1 MSNYIYDLEI
11 ALAHR
16 RFGWTPS
23 YVSRAGPCEYS
34 IIDSNLEFFVLLEL
48 DLDQTLLG
56 PSSEYYKLQDFTI
69 ISTIIQKQPAMEKTF
84 QDNYSKSL
92 YSKVVVYGKDEQWF
106 ACWKEEACW
115 LWDVFEEEKL
125 HKFTIVSSPCSSAT
139 PSWSGRWS
147 RPDPCLS
154 TDKVWMSTKYEEE
167 VYLL

>member
-1 MSNYIYDLEI
+1 MQSPASTQYSTRTWNLFCYSNSTRTKHYSDQV
-11 ALAHR
+11 
-16 RFGWTPS
+16 
-23 YVSRAGPCEYS
+23 VSS
-34 IIDSNLEFFVLLEL
+34 INSGNFR
-48 DLDQTLLG
+48 
-56 PSSEYYKLQDFTI
+56 I
-69 ISTIIQKQPAMEKTF
+69 ISTIIQKQPAMEKIF
-84 QDNYSKSL
+84 QDNYSKSW

-139 PSWSGRWS
+139 PSWSGRWP

-154 TDKVWMSTKYEEE
+154 KDKVWMSTKYEEE